1 MDFKDG
7 AVKGKL
13 GESRKEGS
21 QSILRCLSKS
31 LRKWCFSRGCW
42 VTVGNA
48 DSIFCST
55 KDGNTLLNLNSSN
68 FQLSGSY
75 SNPLKCICD
84 IEMDSM
90 GCGGVCGIRDHFP
103 SLSGLHFCS
112 PYSCTWLWA
121 CFC

>member
-7 AVKGKL
+7 VVKGKL
-13 GESRKEGS
+13 GESRNEGS

-31 LRKWCFSRGCW
+31 LRKWYFCRECW

-48 DSIFCST
+48 GSIFCST

-75 SNPLKCICD
+75 SNPVKCICD
-84 IEMDSM
+84 IEMDLM
-90 GCGGVCGIRDHFP
+90 ACDGVCEIRVHFP
-103 SLSGLHFCS
+103 TMILS
-112 PYSCTWLWA
+112 LWA
-121 CFC
+121 AFLQPV